1 MDNQEKLYTGLSKAA
16 WGHFLLLFDINLGNV
31 SILPSFA
38 GYFLL
43 YSALKYL
50 AEEQRDLLLL
60 RPLGLLLAVW
70 SLANWLLSWLGVNL
84 DGRFLFLDLLIS
96 AAGLYFHFQFLTDM
110 AALAEAYQPD
120 DDSLSGRIRSH
131 RTAYTLIV
139 TVIALL
145 DTLSQVFPWEWWPGI
160 IVFAA
165 LITCIVALMI
175 MSDLFRLRRCVR
187 DGGTELPGAH

>member
-1 MDNQEKLYTGLSKAA
+1 MTESNQLYTGLSQAA
-16 WGHFLLLFDINLGNV
+16 WGYFFLTFDFNLGTVSVLPRFVGFYLLF
-31 SILPSFA
+31 
-38 GYFLL
+38 
-43 YSALKYL
+43 SAIGKLSM
-50 AEEQRDLLLL
+50 ERRDLNLL
-60 RPLGLLLAVW
+60 RPLCILLTGW
-70 SLANWLLSWLGVNL
+70 SGMDWLLSWRGG
-84 DGRFLFLDLLIS
+84 DIEGHILFLDLLVTVVT
-96 AAGLYFHFQFLTDM
+96 LYFHFQFLTDM
-110 AALAEAYQPD
+110 SALAEAYQPD

-139 TVIALL
+139 TAIALL

-187 DGGTELPGAH
+187 NGGTELPGAH